1 MFEIIGKN
9 KTITGFIVIMF
20 VALVAA
26 IIYAIGYISN
36 IDMHFMV
43 PIALIV
49 SIVTSIGTYYYSDSI
64 VLAVSGARPADDKEF
79 KYIKDNLEGLC
90 IAAGLKTIPRL
101 YIIDDTAPN
110 AFATGRNP
118 ENAIICLTT
127 GLLDKLEMY
136 ELEGVIA
143 HELGHIKNYDILLS
157 TIVTV
162 MVGMIALLAD
172 WFTRS
177 MFWGGGDD
185 EDSGGGN
192 VILVVVGIILIILA
206 PIIAQ
211 FMQFALSRNREYL
224 ADATAIEFTR
234 NPNGLINAL
243 KKISDDREPLE
254 AANKATANM
263 YIINPFKEKDQMTW
277 MQRMFSTHPPI
288 QDRIRAIE
296 NIH

>member
-1 MFEIIGKN
+1 MFEIVRKN
-9 KTITGFIVIMF
+9 KRITGFIVFMF
-20 VALVAA
+20 
-26 IIYAIGYISN
+26 
-36 IDMHFMV
+36 
-43 PIALIV
+43 IALIAVIVYSVGYV
-49 SIVTSIGTYYYSDSI
+49 SSMDMYLMIPLALIISIITSIGTYYYSDRI

-90 IAAGLKTIPRL
+90 IAAGLRTVPRL
-101 YIIDDTAPN
+101 YIIDDSAPN

-118 ENAIICLTT
+118 ENAVICLTT

-143 HELGHIKNYDILLS
+143 HELGHIKNYDILIS
-157 TIVTV
+157 TIATV

-172 WFTRS
+172 WFTRT
-177 MFWGGGDD
+177 MFWGRDD
-185 EDSGGGN
+185 DDSGGGRN
-192 VILVVVGIILIILA
+192 PFLLIIGILLIVLS

-211 FMQFALSRNREYL
+211 FMQLALSRNREYL

-243 KKISDDREPLE
+243 KKISDDKEPLE

-263 YIINPFKEKDQMTW
+263 YIINPFKEREQMTW
-277 MQRMFSTHPPI
+277 MQRMFATHPPI
-288 QDRIRAIE
+288 EDRINAIQ